1 MNDASTLTQRAAH
14 DPRLQSLR
22 RWLERDL
29 GFSDYDLAPASA
41 DASFRRYFR
50 VTRAG
55 HDPLIVMDAPPGKE
69 DVGPY
74 VRVATLLQQCGVN
87 APRVIERSADE
98 GFLLLT
104 DLGTRMYLPELAL
117 PGRADALYADAIAAL
132 VRIQANGAEAARTL
146 PPYDEKLLRFEM
158 SLFPDWLLQRHL
170 QLELSARE
178 SQVLDDAM
186 TALVANALEQPQV
199 FVHRDYH
206 SRNLMVCP
214 GDNPGILDFQD
225 AVRGGLTY
233 DLVSLLR
240 DSYIAWPQERVV
252 GWALQFRREAA
263 AAGLAAGG
271 DDARFLRWF
280 DLMGVQRHLKVG
292 GIFARLWHRDGKPGY
307 LADIPRT
314 LEYAVGSCSR
324 HSDFRELGELIAQRV
339 LPAVIARLPTT
350 APAG

>member
-1 MNDASTLTQRAAH
+1 MSEPGRD
-14 DPRLQSLR
+14 DPRLALLR
-22 RWLERDL
+22 HWLEHGLGWRDS
-29 GFSDYDLAPASA
+29 GLAPASA

-50 VTRAG
+50 VTRPDGTYIA
-55 HDPLIVMDAPPGKE
+55 MDAPPDKE

-74 VRVATLLQQCGVN
+74 LKVAAMLLETGVN
-87 APRVIERSADE
+87 APRVLAREARD

-104 DLGTRMYLPELAL
+104 DLGSVTYLNAL
-117 PGRADALYADAIAAL
+117 EDRSRANALYADAIAAL
-132 VRIQANGAEAARTL
+132 VRIQARGARHAAGL

-170 QLELSARE
+170 SLELSPRE
-178 SQVLDDAM
+178 VQVLQTGMD
-186 TALVANALEQPQV
+186 ALVANALEQPQV

-214 GDNPGILDFQD
+214 EANPGIIDFQD

-240 DSYIAWPQERVV
+240 DSYIAWPQDRVV
-252 GWALQFRREAA
+252 GWALQFRRLAL
-263 AAGLAAGG
+263 AAGLAAGR
-271 DDARFLRWF
+271 DEAQFLRWF

-292 GIFARLWHRDGKPGY
+292 GIFARLFHRDGKAGY

-314 LEYAVGSCSR
+314 LQYAVNSCAR
-324 HSDFRELGELIAQRV
+324 HADFDELGALIATRV
-339 LPAVIARLPTT
+339 LPAVIARLEGD
-350 APAG
+350 AR

>member
-1 MNDASTLTQRAAH
+1 LIHTPEGSAARAAE

-22 RWLERDL
+22 HWLEREL
-29 GFSDYDLAPASA
+29 GFAGYEIAPASA

-50 VTRAG
+50 VSRPG
-55 HDPLIVMDAPPGKE
+55 HAPLIVMDAPPGRE
-69 DVGPY
+69 DVQPY
-74 VRVATLLQQCGVN
+74 VRVAAMLQDIGVN
-87 APRVIERSADE
+87 APRVLEQSRE

-104 DLGTRMYLPELAL
+104 DLGTRMYLSEL
-117 PGRADALYADAIAAL
+117 PGPGQADVLYADAIDAL
-132 VRIQANGAEAARTL
+132 VRIQARGASAALQL
-146 PPYDEKLLRFEM
+146 PAYDAEFLRFEM

-170 QLELSARE
+170 GLALSAE
-178 SQVLDDAM
+178 DARM
-186 TALVANALEQPQV
+186 LETAMDALVANALAQPQV

-214 GDNPGILDFQD
+214 GANPGILDFQD
-225 AVRGGLTY
+225 AMRGGLTY

-252 GWALQFRREAA
+252 DWALQFRGKAA
-263 AAGLAAGG
+263 AAGLAAGA
-271 DDARFLRWF
+271 DDAQFLRWF

-314 LEYAVGSCSR
+314 LHYAVGSCAR
-324 HSDFRELGELIAQRV
+324 HADLAALGALIAQRV
-339 LPAVIARLPTT
+339 LPAVIARLE
-350 APAG
+350 AGHA

>member
-1 MNDASTLTQRAAH
+1 MNDTRPQTPATGQD
-14 DPRLQSLR
+14 DPRLAALR
-22 RWLERDL
+22 QWLERDL
-29 GFSDYDLAPASA
+29 GFHQYGIAPASA

-55 HDPLIVMDAPPGKE
+55 HPSLIVMDAPPGKE

-74 VRVATLLQQCGVN
+74 LRVAAMLQDIGVHG
-87 APRVIERSADE
+87 PRILERSE
-98 GFLLLT
+98 LGGFLLLT
-104 DLGTRMYLPELAL
+104 DLGTTMYLPELTR
-117 PGRADALYADAIAAL
+117 PGQADPLYADALAAL
-132 VRIQANGAEAARTL
+132 VQIQSRGANAAAQL

-170 QLELSARE
+170 SLELSSRE
-178 SQVLDDAM
+178 VQVLRAGMD
-186 TALVANALEQPQV
+186 ALVANALEQPQV

-214 GDNPGILDFQD
+214 DANPGIIDFQD
-225 AVRGGLTY
+225 AVRGGFTY

-252 GWALQFRREAA
+252 GWALEFRRLLL
-263 AAGLAAGG
+263 AAGLAAGR
-271 DDARFLRWF
+271 DDAQFLRWF

-292 GIFARLWHRDGKPGY
+292 GIFARLCHRDGKPGY

-314 LEYAVGSCSR
+314 LRYAVDSCAR
-324 HSDFRELGELIAQRV
+324 YADFTELGELIGQRV
-339 LPAVIARLPTT
+339 LPAVIARLEGN
-350 APAG
+350 AP